1 MPIRPVQ
8 DPTLPLG
15 TKPGQLRFAAP
26 GFYGHIASPSSGDN
40 VPNIFSPKHLNFQ
53 RGVDGH
59 LKWLSKAYF
68 NDDEDGQ
75 AAMRITCGH
84 YLFGIYKNE
93 DPSFEHPECAK
104 EARKFFNRVK
114 ATIPIWED
122 DTFEDKIETLHDI
135 HESEKRNA
143 EYSQGD

>member
-1 MPIRPVQ
+1 MPIKVQ

-15 TKPGQLRFAAP
+15 TKPGHLQFAAD
-26 GFYGHIASPSSGDN
+26 GFYGHIASPSSGN
-40 VPNIFSPKHLNFQ
+40 NGPNIFSPRHPNFQ

-59 LKWLSKAYF
+59 LKWLSEAYF

-75 AAMRITCGH
+75 TAMRIMCAD

-93 DPSFEHPECAK
+93 DPSFNHPELAV
-104 EARKFFNRVK
+104 EARKFFDRVK

-122 DTFEDKIETLHDI
+122 DTFEEIINHLRWRKI
-135 HESEKRNA
+135 RA
-143 EYSQGD
+143 EQASGYSQGD

>member
-104 EARKFFNRVK
+104 EARKFFDRVNQ
-114 ATIPIWED
+114 IIGIW
-122 DTFEDKIETLHDI
+122 TGISFEEMIEELH
-135 HESEKRNA
+135 SEKKWA
-143 EYSQGD
+143 KLQEGYSQGD